1 MKRLFLIAASVFLF
15 SVQNSFA
22 QYVLF
27 IGKKSKTSSYREP
40 EIQGT
45 LCIYDY
51 NHECRHVENE
61 GEMLFVGFTDYSRN
75 GVFQLGYQLDKYG
88 FFAKHF
94 NSKDII
100 LTEIY
105 SEPGIKISLKGR
117 RNACGV
123 SVNDNKVSSFFHL
136 RNDEG
141 VSVNTLDMNVPK
153 SYLGKSVVFG
163 IKNYYCKDELD
174 EYKKSF
180 INNSIAAF
188 KGQNK
193 KAKARKLKY
202 EIEDIM
208 FALSET
214 KKKELNFLVN
224 DLKELIQPQNDITES
239 SLAQIIQKTNKEL
252 REKCV
257 KTRTASQSVRVYFNE

>member
-22 QYVLF
+22 QV
-27 IGKKSKTSSYREP
+27 EP

-45 LCIYDY
+45 LCIYNYD
-51 NHECRHVENE
+51 HECRHLENE
-61 GEMLFVGFTDYSRN
+61 GEMVFVGFTDYSRN
-75 GVFQLGYQLDKYG
+75 GVFHLGYQLDEYSFFEKY
-88 FFAKHF
+88 F
-94 NSKDII
+94 NKKNII

-105 SEPGIKISLKGR
+105 SESGIKISLNGR

-123 SVNDNKVSSFFHL
+123 SVNDNKVSSFFHQ

-141 VSVNTLDMNVPK
+141 VSVNTFAMNVPK
-153 SYLGKSVVFG
+153 SYLGKSVVFA
-163 IKNYYCKDELD
+163 IKNYYCEDELD
-174 EYKKSF
+174 EYKETF
-180 INNSIAAF
+180 INNAIAAF
-188 KGQNK
+188 QGQNK
-193 KAKARKLKY
+193 KAKPGKLEY

-208 FALSET
+208 FAFSET

-224 DLKELIQPQNDITES
+224 DLKELIHPQNDITES
-239 SLAQIIQKTNKEL
+239 SLVQIIQKTNKEL

>member
-22 QYVLF
+22 ED
-27 IGKKSKTSSYREP
+27 EP

-45 LCIYDY
+45 LCISNYDKD
-51 NHECRHVENE
+51 CRFAHYE
-61 GEMLFVGFTDYSRN
+61 GEIINVGFTEHSRN
-75 GVFQLGYQLDKYG
+75 GVFILKYKLEKYG
-88 FFAKHF
+88 GFFEKHF
-94 NSKDII
+94 NNKDII
-100 LTEIY
+100 LTEIN
-105 SEPGIKISLKGR
+105 SEPGIKISLNGR

-163 IKNYYCKDELD
+163 IKNYYCEDELD
-174 EYKKSF
+174 EYKETF
-180 INNSIAAF
+180 INNTIAAF
-188 KGQNK
+188 QGQNK
-193 KAKARKLKY
+193 EAKPGKLKY
-202 EIEDIM
+202 KIEDII

-214 KKKELNFLVN
+214 KKKELNFLVQ
-224 DLKELIQPQNDITES
+224 DLKELIHPQNDITES